1 MKSITEHSLDV
12 FVRQGSH
19 LIAHSDI
26 PGSVHN
32 SVQSL
37 VAVQFTLTERD
48 V

>member
-12 FVRQGSH
+12 FARQGSR

-32 SVQSL
+32 GIQSL
-37 VAVQFTLTERD
+37 LAVQFALTERD